1 MPAAG
6 QKRTVGS
13 VLNKLIERVNSNIR
27 RLRILEQESSIY
39 KTRLTSIE
47 QEMTAQKNQFTKSVK
62 EANERTARLE
72 ESLAGIEN
80 TMKEIIAQLKK
91 VTTTAKIKELE
102 QLIEIYNP
110 IKSQFVTREEVD
122 KIIEGRLREG

>member
-6 QKRTVGS
+6 QRRTVGA

-27 RLRILEQESSIY
+27 RLRILEQESSLF
-39 KTRLTSIE
+39 KTRLTSLE
-47 QEMTAQKNQFTKSVK
+47 QEIVSQRNQAKKAAGDTSKKAAV
-62 EANERTARLE
+62 LE
-72 ESLAGIEN
+72 ERLASMES
-80 TMKEIIAQLKK
+80 TLKEIITQLKK
-91 VTTTAKIKELE
+91 VTTTSKIKELE

-122 KIIEGRLREG
+122 KIIEERLKE